1 MNTEPSAT
9 QSAATRPD
17 EHDVRQPQMSGR
29 YDIYRPIHKGL
40 RAFMSETLSSV
51 GRLDADDAA
60 EVEQTLAQVRD
71 LLGICRVHLEMEEQH
86 LHPAMESRHGGS
98 SSRIAA
104 DHAGHL
110 EAFDTLASAV
120 RAVEGAHGATRSA
133 AAITLYRRLALF
145 VADNFEHM
153 HAEETDGNAVL
164 WQTHTDEELQAIE
177 QAIGASVPPA
187 HKALGLRW
195 MVPNLAPQERALLL
209 TKFKRGMP
217 PEAFTAAMASLKP
230 HLDQKNWNKLLADLA
245 GL

>member
-1 MNTEPSAT
+1 
-9 QSAATRPD
+9 
-17 EHDVRQPQMSGR
+17 
-29 YDIYRPIHKGL
+29 
-40 RAFMSETLSSV
+40 
-51 GRLDADDAA
+51 
-60 EVEQTLAQVRD
+60 
-71 LLGICRVHLEMEEQH
+71 MEEQH
-86 LHPAMESRHGGS
+86 LHPAMESRRGGS

-110 EAFDTLASAV
+110 EAFDALENAV
-120 RAVEGAHGATRSA
+120 RALESAHGTSRPA
-133 AAITLYRRLALF
+133 AAIALYRRLALF

-164 WQTHTDEELQAIE
+164 WQTHSDEELQAIE

-195 MVPNLAPQERALLL
+195 MAPNLAPQERARLL
-209 TKFKRGMP
+209 TKFKRSMP
-217 PEAFTAAMASLKP
+217 PEAFAAIMASLKP